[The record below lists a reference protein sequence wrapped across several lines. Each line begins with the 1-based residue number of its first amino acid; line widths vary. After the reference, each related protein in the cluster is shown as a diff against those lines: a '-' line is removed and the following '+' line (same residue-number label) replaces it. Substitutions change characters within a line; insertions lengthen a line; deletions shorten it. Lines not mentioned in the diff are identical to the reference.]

1 MPSDST
7 KVLSHM
13 IAILDCFSVTQP
25 ELGVREVARKANLSP
40 STAGR
45 LMAEL
50 KEAGLLKQNPVS
62 RAYSPGSRVLAW
74 SSVYMATLNIRSAA
88 LPYMEELRHT
98 TGETVTLYILEGNDR
113 LCVERMESQHN
124 IRMVTRV
131 GQKLPLYAGS
141 AGKAIL
147 AFMPE
152 DWIADYLH
160 SVALQPLTS
169 RTFNDPDLLL
179 KELEKIRREGYAA
192 SFGEWILEAS
202 GVAAPIF
209 GPMGVVLGALSISGP
224 GARFSP
230 ERVVEFA
237 AEARRV
243 TRAISQV
250 MGFNPAVNF
259 THQESIA

>member
-13 IAILDCFSVTQP
+13 IAILDCFTVAQP
-25 ELGVREVARKANLSP
+25 ELGVREVARLADLST

-50 KEAGLLKQNPVS
+50 KEAGLLKQNSAS
-62 RAYSPGSRVLAW
+62 RAYSPGSKVLAW
-74 SSVYMATLNIRSAA
+74 SSVYMAILNIRSAA
-88 LPYMEELRHT
+88 LPYMEDLRSA

-113 LCVERMESQHN
+113 LCVERMESPHN

-147 AFMPE
+147 AFMPA
-152 DWIADYLH
+152 DWIAEYLD
-160 SVALQPLTS
+160 SVALKPLTA
-169 RTFNDPDLLL
+169 RTINDAGRLR
-179 KELEKIRREGYAA
+179 KELEQIRQDGFAV

-224 GARFSP
+224 GSRFTP
-230 ERVVEFA
+230 ELVGEFA
-237 AEARRV
+237 AEAQRK
-243 TRAISQV
+243 TRAISLL
-250 MGFNPAVNF
+250 MGF
-259 THQESIA
+259 

>member
-1 MPSDST
+1 
-7 KVLSHM
+7 M
-13 IAILDCFSVTQP
+13 IAILDCFSVAQP
-25 ELGVREVARKANLSP
+25 ELGVREVARLADLST

-50 KEAGLLKQNPVS
+50 KDAGLLKQNPAT
-62 RAYSPGSRVLAW
+62 RAYSPGSKVLAW

-88 LPYMEELRHT
+88 LPYMEDLRRAS
-98 TGETVTLYILEGNDR
+98 GETVTLYILEGNDR
-113 LCVERMESQHN
+113 LCIERMESQHN

-147 AFMPE
+147 AFMPG
-152 DWIADYLH
+152 DWIAGYLEN
-160 SVALQPLTS
+160 VVLKPLTE
-169 RTFNDPDLLL
+169 RTIDDPGRLR
-179 KELEKIRREGYAA
+179 KELEQIRQEGYAA

-224 GARFSP
+224 GSRFTP
-230 ERVVEFA
+230 DRVVEFA
-237 AEARRV
+237 AAVQRM
-243 TRAISQV
+243 TRAISLV
-250 MGFNPAVNF
+250 MGF
-259 THQESIA
+259 

>member
-1 MPSDST
+1 
-7 KVLSHM
+7 M
-13 IAILDCFSVTQP
+13 IAILDCFSVAQP
-25 ELGVREVARKANLSP
+25 ELGVREVARQSGLST

-45 LMAEL
+45 LMADL
-50 KEAGLLKQNPVS
+50 KEAGLLKQNLAS
-62 RAYSPGSRVLAW
+62 RVYSPGSKVLAW

-88 LPYMEELRHT
+88 LPYMEELRRT
-98 TGETVTLYILEGNDR
+98 SGETVTLYILEGNDR

-147 AFMPE
+147 AFMPMA
-152 DWIADYLH
+152 WIDDYLG
-160 SVALQPLTS
+160 SVALKPLTARTVDDAS
-169 RTFNDPDLLL
+169 RLRG
-179 KELEKIRREGYAA
+179 ELDQIRQDGYAA

-209 GPMGVVLGALSISGP
+209 GLMGAVLGAVSISGP
-224 GARFSP
+224 GSRFTP

-237 AEARRV
+237 AEAKRM
-243 TRAISQV
+243 TQAISLI
-250 MGFNPAVNF
+250 M
-259 THQESIA
+259 

>member
-7 KVLSHM
+7 KVLSHF
-13 IAILDCFSVTQP
+13 IAIVDCFTVLHP
-25 ELGVREVARKANLSP
+25 EMGVREAARQAGLSP

-50 KEAGLLKQNPVS
+50 KEAGLLKQNPHT
-62 RAYSPGSRVLAW
+62 RTYSPGSKVLAW

-98 TGETVTLYILEGNDR
+98 TGETVTLYLLEGNDR
-113 LCVERMESQHN
+113 LCVERMESHQN

-147 AFMPE
+147 AFMPPE
-152 DWIADYLH
+152 WIEEYLG
-160 SVALQPLTS
+160 SVALKPLTS
-169 RTFNDPDLLL
+169 RTISDSAQLRR
-179 KELEKIRREGYAA
+179 ELEQIRRDGYAA

-209 GPMGVVLGALSISGP
+209 GPMGAVLGALSISGP
-224 GARFSP
+224 GTRFTP
-230 ERVVEFA
+230 ERVEEFA
-237 AEARRV
+237 AQARRV
-243 TRAISQV
+243 TQVISEI
-250 MGFNPAVNF
+250 MGFNPA
-259 THQESIA
+259 I

>member
-13 IAILDCFSVTQP
+13 IAILDCFSVSQP
-25 ELGVREVARKANLSP
+25 ELGVREVARQSGLST

-50 KEAGLLKQNPVS
+50 KEAGLLKQNPAS
-62 RAYSPGSRVLAW
+62 RAYSPGSKVLAW

-88 LPYMEELRHT
+88 LPYMEELRRT
-98 TGETVTLYILEGNDR
+98 SGETVTLYILEGNDR

-147 AFMPE
+147 AFMPVV
-152 DWIADYLH
+152 WIDDYLA
-160 SVALQPLTS
+160 SVALKPLTA
-169 RTFNDPDLLL
+169 RTIDDVGRLRG
-179 KELEKIRREGYAA
+179 ELEQIRQDGYAA

-209 GPMGVVLGALSISGP
+209 GPMGAVLGAISISGP
-224 GARFSP
+224 GSRFTP

-237 AEARRV
+237 AAVQRM
-243 TRAISQV
+243 TRAISLI
-250 MGFNPAVNF
+250 MGF
-259 THQESIA
+259 